1 MTQLHR
7 SLLHYIMAIATA
19 ALCSRTVACT
29 RPRFRKSAFVSTR
42 LTPRWDANHCGRS
55 LAIDDSL
62 GYAVNAKQQSPF
74 RLYHSSPLRKNN
86 RNNNSDEDS
95 FLDKAKN
102 LAKSFLPTKWFQSQE
117 EKEAEAERK
126 RVKKAV
132 KSEIKQLFK
141 DAPLPLRM
149 LGGMVGPI
157 LGGLAS
163 NLAEA
168 AATQQELSEVV
179 YQRAVA
185 NIQADGAVSDAMGD
199 PVIVGR
205 PFSQSSSS
213 SSINGATTT
222 RVELAFEVSGSRRRG
237 VGRVVSSGKGSDAQ
251 LQVLEVQVNGKV
263 ISVSTS
269 RKPSAK
275 SRYPS
280 SPSNDDNVIEAEIVG
295 KDTKS
300 K

>member
-1 MTQLHR
+1 MTQVHR
-7 SLLHYIMAIATA
+7 SLPHYIMAIATA

-29 RPRFRKSAFVSTR
+29 RPRFRKYAFVSTP
-42 LTPRWDANHCGRS
+42 LTSCWDPNSGRP

-86 RNNNSDEDS
+86 RNSNSDDDS
-95 FLDKAKN
+95 FLDKVKS
-102 LAKSFLPTKWFQSQE
+102 LAKSFLPTKWFQSKE

-126 RVKKAV
+126 KVKKAV
-132 KSEIKQLFK
+132 KSEITQLFK

-149 LGGMVGPI
+149 LGGMVGPL

-163 NLAEA
+163 TLAEA

-179 YQRAVA
+179 YQRAVV
-185 NIQADGAVSDAMGD
+185 NIQADRAVSDAMGD

-237 VGRVVSSGKGSDAQ
+237 VGKVVSSGKGSDVE
-251 LQVLEVQVNGKV
+251 LQMLEVQVNGKV
-263 ISVSTS
+263 IPVSTT
-269 RKPSAK
+269 RKSSAK

-280 SPSNDDNVIEAEIVG
+280 SASKDDNVIEAEIVR
-295 KDTKS
+295 KDKKS